1 MAKNKQNKP
10 PKKQLLWLRLDNAA
24 KIYPA
29 ARNQNW
35 SNLYRVSATLTE
47 NIDIA
52 VMQSALDVTVGR
64 FPSIA
69 ARLRRG
75 IFWYYLQQL
84 EEAPKIRTEL
94 SYPLARMSRSE
105 ARKCALRVI
114 VYRSRV
120 AVEFFHSLTDGSG
133 AMTFLQSLVA
143 EYLQQKYGT
152 LIPAGGSIV
161 DRQQQPSR
169 EELEDSFQKHA
180 GPVSGKAKEDDAW
193 RLRGTPEQDGFVNL
207 TCFTLDVEAVKS
219 KAHQYGITVTAYL
232 CAVMMDGLQ
241 HLQASYIPNPRRRKP
256 IKVQIPVNLRNLFES
271 KSLRNFAFYTTP
283 QLDPKTGAYSFEEI
297 CKLVHH
303 WMGLEITPR
312 KMAKI
317 IASNVGTEKVF
328 LVKIMPLFLKNIVMK
343 AAFILQGERKS
354 CLSMSN
360 LGQVTLPEE
369 MAKYVQRMDF
379 ILGVQA
385 TAPYNCGIVSYR
397 DKMYVNFI
405 RSTREPQLEM
415 AYFRAL
421 QRQGLVAE
429 VSSNGK

>member
-1 MAKNKQNKP
+1 MAKIKQNKP
-10 PKKQLLWLRLDNAA
+10 EKKQLLWLRLDNAA

-29 ARNQNW
+29 ARSQNW

-47 NIDIA
+47 DIDLA

-94 SYPLARMSRSE
+94 SYPLARMSRLE

-120 AVEFFHSLTDGSG
+120 AVELFHSLTDGSG

-143 EYLQQKYGT
+143 EYLQQKYGAE
-152 LIPAGGSIV
+152 IPAGGFIM
-161 DRQQQPSR
+161 DRQQKPSR

-207 TCFTLDVEAVKS
+207 TCFTLDVEAVKE

-232 CAVMMDGLQ
+232 CAVMMEALQ
-241 HLQASYIPNPRRRKP
+241 HLQASYVPNPRRRKP

-283 QLDPKTGAYSFEEI
+283 QLDTKTGAYSFEEI

-303 WMGLEITPR
+303 WMGLEITPK

-328 LVKIMPLFLKNIVMK
+328 LVKVMPLFLKNIVMK

-360 LGQVTLPEE
+360 LGQITLPEE
-369 MAKYVQRMDF
+369 MAHYVQRMDF

-415 AYFRAL
+415 AYFKAL